1 MVRLLRYSS
10 PDGDRTGV
18 VVDGDRVLD
27 LGALPVSGLLA
38 DDALLADA
46 RERAGAASGDD
57 LPRLD
62 SLRLLPPVVPGKIL
76 CIGYNYRGHVPS
88 GGEDRPVPT
97 TPDVFVKTPNTLS
110 APGDPVTLPA
120 TATDVDY
127 EGEIALV
134 IGRAGRDIPLE
145 QAAAHIGGY
154 SLMNDVSE
162 RTWQGRSSQWTLGKC
177 SDGFAPL
184 GPWLVTPDDVPD
196 PQDLRVEVEREGRI
210 TVSQSTADL
219 VFTMAALVH
228 HLSEGLTL
236 EPGDVIS
243 TGSPQKLPDA
253 LAAHRPL
260 ADGDSVT
267 VRVDGLGSLTTLFRK
282 AGR

>member
-1 MVRLLRYSS
+1 MRLLRYSS
-10 PDGDRTGV
+10 PEGDRTGV
-18 VVDGDRVLD
+18 VVGDRVLD
-27 LGALPVSGLLA
+27 LGAATVTEVLA
-38 DDALLADA
+38 DGALLAA
-46 RERAGAASGDD
+46 TRVRAASADAST
-57 LPRLD
+57 LPALE

-97 TPDVFVKTPNTLS
+97 TPDVFVKTPNTLG
-110 APGDPVTLPA
+110 APGDPVTIPV

-134 IGRAGRDIPLE
+134 IGRGGRDIAIE
-145 QAAAHIGGY
+145 DAADHIGGY

-184 GPWLVTPDDVPD
+184 GPWLVTPDEIAD
-196 PQDLRVEVEREGRI
+196 PQGLLVEVIRDEVV

-219 VFTMAALVH
+219 VFSMAALVH
-228 HLSEGLTL
+228 HLSEGMTL
-236 EPGDVIS
+236 HPGDVIS

-260 ADGDSVT
+260 ADGDAVT
-267 VRVDGLGSLTTLFRK
+267 VRVGGIGTLTTIFRS
-282 AGR
+282 ARP